1 MKLTLKLIAIVLI
14 LATAFL
20 LTDPFTS
27 DAEAGWG
34 CWGLIAGA
42 IATCAT
48 ASPLYVLP
56 RGRLSVLPVVANN
69 PWIPQDPAD
78 FSKSGVLA
86 DPLSSEG

>member
-34 CWGLIAGA
+34 CWGLIAAA

-48 ASPLYVLP
+48 MSPP
-56 RGRLSVLPVVANN
+56 ICAVA
-69 PWIPQDPAD
+69 WA
-78 FSKSGVLA
+78 FVCSAGCC
-86 DPLSSEG
+86 

>member
-20 LTDPFTS
+20 LTDTFTS

-34 CWGLIAGA
+34 CWALRAAA

-48 ASPLYVLP
+48 AHIVICLAAWA
-56 RGRLSVLPVVANN
+56 VVCEV
-69 PWIPQDPAD
+69 
-78 FSKSGVLA
+78 GCC
-86 DPLSSEG
+86 

>member
-34 CWGLIAGA
+34 CWALRAAA

-48 ASPLYVLP
+48 ASPPICAAAWAFVC
-56 RGRLSVLPVVANN
+56 S
-69 PWIPQDPAD
+69 
-78 FSKSGVLA
+78 SGCC
-86 DPLSSEG
+86 